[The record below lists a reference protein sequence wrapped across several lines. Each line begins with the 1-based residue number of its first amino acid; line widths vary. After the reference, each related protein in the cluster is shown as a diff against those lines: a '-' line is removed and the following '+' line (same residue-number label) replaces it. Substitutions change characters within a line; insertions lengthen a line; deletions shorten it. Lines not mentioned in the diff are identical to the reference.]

1 MRQGKGCFRAQ
12 RETDFLSRNN
22 LVADADLSKLR
33 ISRGDGAP
41 SAGTTRRRGRRIL
54 WLIGLL
60 VVAAAVAVGLWFSAT
75 VTVKVTTVN
84 SVYPSQAYTMLN
96 ATGYVVAQRKAAV
109 ASKATGRLEWLG
121 VREGSRVKEGEVLA
135 RLENRDVTAQ
145 MEQAAANVR
154 LARANLEQGQAE
166 LDEAQR
172 ALKRSRELLERKF
185 VSQAA
190 HDTAIAR
197 YEKARAAIA
206 GYKAAIAVAEANY
219 RAAQVAVEQTLIRAP
234 FDGVV
239 LTKNANVGDVIT
251 PFSSALGSQ
260 AAVVTMADMST
271 LEVEADVAESNL
283 SQVKLDQPC
292 EIELD
297 ALPNQRFRGV
307 LHRLVPTVD
316 RSKATITA
324 KVRFVDSDPRILPE
338 MSAKVAF
345 LSREVPASERS
356 PRIVVQPHAIVKR
369 RGRDVVFVVKEGRA
383 VETGVQTAGKIGDLV
398 EIAKGV
404 APGDKVVLGPPRT
417 LRDGAKVSIAAD

>member
-1 MRQGKGCFRAQ
+1 MAQ
-12 RETDFLSRNN
+12 
-22 LVADADLSKLR
+22 ADLSKLR
-33 ISRGDGAP
+33 IERGDGA
-41 SAGTTRRRGRRIL
+41 SAPGVARGRRRRII
-54 WLIGLL
+54 WIIGLL
-60 VVAAAVAVGLWFSAT
+60 LVATASVLVVRYRAAVPVEVAT
-75 VTVKVTTVN
+75 VT
-84 SVYPSQAYTMLN
+84 SVYPSQAYTLLN

-154 LARANLEQGQAE
+154 LAQANLEQGEAE
-166 LDEAQR
+166 LEDAQR
-172 ALKRSRELLERKF
+172 ALKRSRELLEQKF

-197 YEKARAAIA
+197 NDKARAGIS
-206 GYKAAIAVAEANY
+206 GYKAAIAVAQANH
-219 RAAQVAVEQTLIRAP
+219 RVAEVAVEQTLIRAP

-283 SQVKLDQPC
+283 SKVKLDQPC
-292 EIELD
+292 EIQLD
-297 ALPNQRFRGV
+297 ALPDIRFRGV

-316 RSKATITA
+316 RSKATVTA
-324 KVRFVDSDPRILPE
+324 KIRFVDNDPRILPE
-338 MSAKVAF
+338 MAAKVAF
-345 LSREVPASERS
+345 LSREVPPGERT
-356 PRIVVQPHAIVKR
+356 PRTVVQPGAMVS
-369 RGRDVVFVVKEGRA
+369 RGERHIVFVVKDGKA
-383 VETGVQTAGKIGDLV
+383 SETAVQTAGRIGELV
-398 EIAKGV
+398 EVTSGV
-404 APGDKVVLGPPRT
+404 TAGDKVVLKPPRT
-417 LRDGAKVSIAAD
+417 LRDGSKVTVEAK

>member
-1 MRQGKGCFRAQ
+1 MAH
-12 RETDFLSRNN
+12 
-22 LVADADLSKLR
+22 ADLSKLH
-33 ISRGDGAP
+33 IERGEGA
-41 SAGTTRRRGRRIL
+41 SAPAAARRRRGRLL
-54 WLIGLL
+54 WIIVLL
-60 VVAAAVAVGLWFSAT
+60 VAAAVVVVLRFGATMNVEVAT
-75 VTVKVTTVN
+75 VS
-84 SVYPSQAYTMLN
+84 SVYPSQAYTQLN

-135 RLENRDVTAQ
+135 RLENLDVTAQ

-154 LARANLEQGQAE
+154 LAQANLEQGRAE
-166 LDEAQR
+166 LDEAER

-206 GYKAAIAVAEANY
+206 GYKAAISVAQANY
-219 RAAQVAVEQTLIRAP
+219 RVAQIAVEQTLIRAP

-283 SQVKLDQPC
+283 SKVRLDQPC
-292 EIELD
+292 EIQLD
-297 ALPNQRFRGV
+297 ALPDMRFRGV

-316 RSKATITA
+316 RSKATVTA
-324 KVRFVDSDPRILPE
+324 KIRFVDTDPRILPE
-338 MSAKVAF
+338 MAAKVAF
-345 LSREVPASERS
+345 LSREVPPDERS
-356 PRIVVQPHAIVKR
+356 ARTVVKPGAIVKR
-369 RGRDVVFVVKEGRA
+369 GGRDVVFVVKDGTATEIGI
-383 VETGVQTAGKIGDLV
+383 QTAGQIGDLV
-398 EIAKGV
+398 EVTKGV
-404 APGDKVVLGPPRT
+404 TAGDKVVLKPPRS
-417 LRDGAKVSIAAD
+417 LRDGASVSLQTK